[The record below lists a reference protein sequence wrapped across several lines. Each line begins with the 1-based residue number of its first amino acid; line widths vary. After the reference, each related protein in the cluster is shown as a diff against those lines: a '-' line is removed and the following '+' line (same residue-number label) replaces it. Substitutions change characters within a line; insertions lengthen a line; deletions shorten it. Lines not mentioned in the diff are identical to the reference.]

1 MKTYEELER
10 EAYINGYMNLAK
22 SYAEICSLEDNYFEI
37 DDLQDRIRDLENDI
51 DCNHITI
58 SELENDIEYWRER
71 AIRAEVA
78 LEEIEL
84 QNEES
89 QQKA

>member
-22 SYAEICSLEDNYFEI
+22 SYAEICSLEDDYFEI

-51 DCNHITI
+51 
-58 SELENDIEYWRER
+58 EYWRER
-71 AIRAEVA
+71 AIRAEAA

-89 QQKA
+89 QQKD